1 VAPTSTYRVQ
11 VTPEFDLAAAA
22 GLVDYLAALG
32 AGALYTAPLLTA
44 ASGSTHGYDV
54 VDHRQADPRR
64 GGEAGR
70 RALVAALREH
80 GLGLVVDVV
89 PNHAG
94 VAVPAENPAWW
105 DVLKLGP
112 QSAYG
117 RWFDIDWSR
126 GRLLLPV
133 LADSPDALEDL
144 RLVGGELRYFD
155 KRFPLAPGTEALGDP
170 RKAHDC
176 QHYELVSWRRGSTE
190 HN

>member
-70 RALVAALREH
+70 RALVAVSN
-80 GLGLVVDVV
+80 G
-89 PNHAG
+89 
-94 VAVPAENPAWW
+94 AV
-105 DVLKLGP
+105 
-112 QSAYG
+112 
-117 RWFDIDWSR
+117 
-126 GRLLLPV
+126 
-133 LADSPDALEDL
+133 
-144 RLVGGELRYFD
+144 
-155 KRFPLAPGTEALGDP
+155 
-170 RKAHDC
+170 
-176 QHYELVSWRRGSTE
+176 
-190 HN
+190 